1 MEGLMSQ
8 HRPVE
13 DHKRVVRERWNR
25 YMRGDFDPWN
35 LPPHTPRADD
45 RMLAAMEYC
54 AYQLGEINQQL
65 AYLVNLT
72 QELRDGRG

>member
-1 MEGLMSQ
+1 MSNTN
-8 HRPVE
+8 RPVE
-13 DHKRVVRERWNR
+13 EHKRLVRDRWNR

-35 LPPHTPRADD
+35 LPPHTPRADA

-65 AYLVNLT
+65 GRLMDLT
-72 QELRDGRG
+72 EELRSGRD

>member
-1 MEGLMSQ
+1 MSNTN
-8 HRPVE
+8 RPVE
-13 DHKRVVRERWNR
+13 EHSRSVRDRWNR
-25 YMRGDFDPWN
+25 YMRGEFDPWN

-65 AYLVNLT
+65 GRLMDLT
-72 QELRDGRG
+72 DELRDGRR

>member
-1 MEGLMSQ
+1 MSNTN
-8 HRPVE
+8 RPVE
-13 DHKRVVRERWNR
+13 EHKRAVRDRWNR
-25 YMRGDFDPWN
+25 YMRGEFDPWN

-65 AYLVNLT
+65 GRLMDLT
-72 QELRDGRG
+72 EELRDDRR